1 MSIILRETGFD
12 TLTCRQ
18 FNITQ
23 EKPAYFSKAIN
34 KAIIQPDHLQHQEIC
49 ADCDGQL
56 VSVVGAF
63 MAISQLEQIVHIA
76 VPGLLY
82 RVVILSQCLLTKR

>member
-1 MSIILRETGFD
+1 MPIILREIGFD

-23 EKPAYFSKAIN
+23 EKPANFSKAIN
-34 KAIIQPDHLQHQEIC
+34 KAITQPDLLQHQDIC

-63 MAISQLEQIVHIA
+63 MAMSKLEQIVHI
-76 VPGLLY
+76 
-82 RVVILSQCLLTKR
+82 

>member
-1 MSIILRETGFD
+1 MSFPLRELGFD

-18 FNITQ
+18 FDITRD
-23 EKPAYFSKAIN
+23 KPAYFSEAIN
-34 KAIIQPDHLQHQEIC
+34 KAITQTDHLQHQGFADQEIH

-63 MAISQLEQIVHIA
+63 MALSKLDQIVYI
-76 VPGLLY
+76 
-82 RVVILSQCLLTKR
+82 